1 MEDFK
6 NVWYNKLTS
15 GFGTDFTMQ
24 TIWAVPPGIALT
36 DSDST
41 VITGLTTKYKNTLA
55 QPIPEYFQ
63 LPFSFY
69 SLMVVFP
76 NF

>member
-1 MEDFK
+1 
-6 NVWYNKLTS
+6 
-15 GFGTDFTMQ
+15 MQ

-55 QPIPEYFQ
+55 QPIPEYLVLLSYGSVSKF
-63 LPFSFY
+63 L
-69 SLMVVFP
+69 
-76 NF
+76 NKKI